1 MASIIH
7 ASNIKYKN
15 DLINYLAKVDTSL
28 CYFLFSFSF
37 WFIPVEMD
45 VCALKCWAF
54 LTAMFSSMIKRE
66 LEAVF
71 SSF

>member
-1 MASIIH
+1 MILLTSCKSGHIIM
-7 ASNIKYKN
+7 
-15 DLINYLAKVDTSL
+15 LFPSL
-28 CYFLFSFSF
+28 FSF

-45 VCALKCWAF
+45 VHALKYRAF
-54 LTAMFSSMIKRE
+54 FIAMFSSMIRRE